1 MHNKSRK
8 DKKEMKKTLIQKIAD
23 KRGYNSVVWQELH
36 FGLREYQRKLLRAM
50 PKRKTEWNENMHIKN
65 FDYNECLKE
74 IKAII
79 RNK

>member
-8 DKKEMKKTLIQKIAD
+8 DKKKMKKTLIEKIAEEN
-23 KRGYNSVVWQELH
+23 GYNTVVWNEIISAMK
-36 FGLREYQRKLLRAM
+36 EYQKRLLRAM

-74 IKAII
+74 IKDII
-79 RNK
+79 RHK